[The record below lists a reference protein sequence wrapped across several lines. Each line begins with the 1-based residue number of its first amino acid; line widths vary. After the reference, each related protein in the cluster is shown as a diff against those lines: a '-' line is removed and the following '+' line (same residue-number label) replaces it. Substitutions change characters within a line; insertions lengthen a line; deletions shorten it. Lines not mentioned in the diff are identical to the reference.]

1 MNFFKTKTLVADSN
15 NMVRGTASEVA
26 AYIDRDIT
34 AIKRD
39 IKSLDKST
47 GIVSK
52 TLYKRLYHALEKD
65 HRLEIKGIDKKNPD
79 KLVAVLER
87 HAEEWDQFRAICRNN
102 HSSAVVQQHLQQNR
116 NSKSSEIDDAP
127 DSLLDPIS
135 LNIFLDPVVTPCG
148 ITYEKKN
155 LLHHFM
161 HNGPYDPLT
170 RKRVLEDQ
178 LYPNLVIKDAVAE
191 YIDKSM
197 S

>member
-1 MNFFKTKTLVADSN
+1 MNFFKVKTLVADSN
-15 NMVRGTASEVA
+15 NVVRGSAAEVA
-26 AYIDRDIT
+26 AYIDRDIA

-39 IKSLDKST
+39 IKNLDKCT
-47 GIVSK
+47 GILGK
-52 TLYKRLYHALEKD
+52 TLYKRLYDALEKD
-65 HRLEIKGIDKKNPD
+65 QRLDIKSLDKKNPD

-102 HSSAVVQQHLQQNR
+102 HSSGVVQQHLQQQR
-116 NSKSSEIDDAP
+116 NSIEVDDAP

-135 LNIFLDPVVTPCG
+135 LHLFLDPVVTPSG
-148 ITYEKKN
+148 ITYERNN
-155 LLHHFM
+155 LLHHFK

-178 LYPNLVIKDAVAE
+178 LYPNLVIRDAVAE